1 MFIELDPQGNEIIV
15 QPTQTGTRSAVGS
28 GNRRGDDR
36 RTLLFARDPVWRYF
50 HFFLTGSVP
59 VGLASLAASSQ

>member
-36 RTLLFARDPVWRYF
+36 RTLLFTRDPVCRHF
-50 HFFLTGSVP
+50 HFFLIEWNDMIFKIFVIP
-59 VGLASLAASSQ
+59 A